1 MPLIKTNILSRYL
14 VREALSSVAVV
25 TFLLLLIFL
34 SHHLVRLLSYAASG
48 KVAANILLQLIGF
61 EIPYL
66 LAFLLP
72 LGFYLGVIW
81 AYGGMYANNELR
93 VMHACGMSLQRLL
106 KQLGVLAVIVMAI
119 VLVLMLWVNPLIAK
133 AKDQIISRSKATDNI
148 VDAVLPGRFQAS
160 RDGSRVMYVEQI
172 SRDHKEA
179 NNIFIADQ
187 KKDPT
192 NISNSRWTVVSAVR
206 GYQTRDHVT
215 QNRFLVAE
223 QGNRYEGTPGQ
234 NDYKVIQFKKYMV
247 HEPDSQMKTQHQA
260 QEGIPTNQLWN
271 SYDKPGNAAE
281 LQWRLSIPLSV
292 LLLAVLAIPLSQ
304 VKPRQGRYVQL
315 LIAVLIYILYV
326 NLLFVSRNWIEQKML
341 PIGLGMW
348 WVHLLLLILI
358 AWMFMSLLGKS
369 FSSIFRRSA

>member
-358 AWMFMSLLGKS
+358 AWMFMSQLGKS

>member
-1 MPLIKTNILSRYL
+1 MLLIKTNILSRYL

-106 KQLGVLAVIVMAI
+106 KQLSLLAVMVMAI

-133 AKDQIISRSKATDNI
+133 AKDQIIARSKATDNI

-179 NNIFIADQ
+179 NNVFIADQ

-206 GYQTRDHVT
+206 GYQTREHAT

-247 HEPDSQMKTQHQA
+247 REPDSQMKTEHQD
-260 QEGIPTNQLWN
+260 QEGIPTKQLWN

-315 LIAVLIYILYV
+315 LIAVLIYVLYV

-358 AWMFMSLLGKS
+358 AWMFMSQLGKN